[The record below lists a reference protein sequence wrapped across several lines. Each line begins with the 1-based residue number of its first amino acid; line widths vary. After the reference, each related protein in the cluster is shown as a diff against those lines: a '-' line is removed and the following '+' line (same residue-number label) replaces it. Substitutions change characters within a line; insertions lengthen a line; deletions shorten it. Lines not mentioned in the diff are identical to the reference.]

1 MTKLASLVPGPLR
14 QVWDQ
19 ARKRLFLLW
28 DLFREIPWGRVRR
41 FHDRGATT
49 VVWIHHRYPAS
60 WLHYLLREDTIL
72 KDLALV
78 VGLARAGVPFRIVT
92 GRKIHEVEGATV
104 VWTIHPYN
112 PDRNPN
118 YAEGMLGAVRRIE
131 DAGNTL
137 LPSSEEAQ
145 WWENKVYMHQRFD
158 ELGVP
163 SPRTVVDRPG
173 GDLSLRCADGTELG
187 FPLLVKEPHSQGSA
201 GLHKV
206 ATIEDL
212 RRLRAEMLRR
222 GESEL
227 LLQELI
233 DMGRDL
239 RVTLV
244 GDRVVHHY
252 FRINT
257 SDEWQPTST
266 RRGSQVDFV
275 TFPEKWRQQI
285 VDVFRST
292 GMRTGAFDICWRGDD
307 LDTEP
312 LFLEVSPSYTPNPP
326 PPPAFAD
333 RPYYQFK
340 KQLTGPDSFGSAF
353 VRIVF
358 DIQAQVLDEWGIT
371 RDGGSS
377 ATRGG
382 RDQL

>member
-1 MTKLASLVPGPLR
+1 VTKLASFVPAPVR
-14 QVWDQ
+14 TVWDQ
-19 ARKRLFLLW
+19 AHKRVFLLW
-28 DLFREIPWGRVRR
+28 DLLREVPWRKLRKL
-41 FHDRGATT
+41 HDRNATT

-60 WLHYLLREDTIL
+60 WAHWILREDTIL
-72 KDLALV
+72 KDLALA
-78 VGLARAGVPFRIVT
+78 VGLAEAGVPFRVVG
-92 GRKIHEVEGATV
+92 GRKIEAVHGARV

-131 DAGNTL
+131 DAGNEL
-137 LPSSEEAQ
+137 FPSSEEAQ
-145 WWENKVYMHQRFD
+145 WWENKVFMHTRFD

-163 SPRTVVDRPG
+163 SPRTVIDRPSA
-173 GDLSLRCADGTELG
+173 DLSLTCADGSELG

-206 ATIEDL
+206 ESIEAL
-212 RRLRAEMLRR
+212 RRLRADLLRQ

-239 RVTLV
+239 RATLV

-257 SDEWQPTST
+257 TDEWQPTST

-275 TFPEKWRQQI
+275 TFPEQWRQRI

-292 GMRTGAFDICWRGDD
+292 GLRTGAFDICWRGDD

-326 PPPAFAD
+326 PSAGFVD
-333 RPYYQFK
+333 RPYYEFK
-340 KQLTGPDSFGSAF
+340 KQLTGPDSFGTAF
-353 VRIVF
+353 VRTVF

-371 RDGGSS
+371 RD
-377 ATRGG
+377 RP
-382 RDQL
+382 